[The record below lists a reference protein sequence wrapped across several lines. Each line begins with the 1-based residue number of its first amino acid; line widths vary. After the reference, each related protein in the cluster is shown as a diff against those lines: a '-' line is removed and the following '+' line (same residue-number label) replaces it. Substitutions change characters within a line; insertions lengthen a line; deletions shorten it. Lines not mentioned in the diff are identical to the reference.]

1 MLKNPGDFILSL
13 MNARTVAHI
22 LHLQTG
28 SYSQHMALG
37 AFYEG
42 IVPLIDSFAEV
53 HQGRYGPI
61 KFNAASFKLER
72 VPIDLMNNVAAML
85 DAARAECKLPALQNI
100 IDEMIALADSTR
112 YKLKNL
118 A

>member
-1 MLKNPGDFILSL
+1 MLKNPGDFVLAL

-28 SYSQHMALG
+28 SYSQHMALA

-42 IVPLIDSFAEV
+42 IVPLVDSFAEV

-61 KFNAASFKLER
+61 KFSAASFKLER
-72 VPIDLMNNVAAML
+72 VPVDLMISVAAML

-100 IDEMIALADSTR
+100 IDEMVALTASTT

-118 A
+118 V

>member
-1 MLKNPGDFILSL
+1 MLKNPGDFVLAL

-22 LHLQTG
+22 AHLQTT
-28 SYSQHMALG
+28 SYAQHIALNE
-37 AFYEG
+37 FYDG

-72 VPIDLMNNVAAML
+72 DPLVLLDGVCATL

-100 IDEMIALADSTR
+100 IDEMIALTDSTR

>member
-1 MLKNPGDFILSL
+1 MLKNPGDFVLGL

-22 LHLQTG
+22 AHLQTT
-28 SYSQHMALG
+28 SYAQHQALG
-37 AFYEG
+37 AFYG
-42 IVPLIDSFAEV
+42 GLVPLIDSFAEV
-53 HQGRYGPI
+53 YQGRYGLI

-72 VPIDLMNNVAAML
+72 DPYALLDSVVAML

-118 A
+118 V

>member
-1 MLKNPGDFILSL
+1 MLKNPGDFVLAL

-22 LHLQTG
+22 AHLQTG

-42 IVPLIDSFAEV
+42 IVPLIDSFAEAY
-53 HQGRYGPI
+53 QGRYGVI
-61 KFNAASFKLER
+61 KFNTASFKLER
-72 VPIDLMNNVAAML
+72 DPFALLDGVCATL